1 MNKQI
6 EEMTKILTKCAC
18 ECEDDCICSEKEHAE
33 ILYNAGCRKQA
44 EGEWIVDE
52 HEWDF
57 PPYFYYDYKCSVC
70 GNREQNRSPYCREC
84 GARMKGE

>member
-1 MNKQI
+1 MMKQI
-6 EEMTKILTKCAC
+6 KKG
-18 ECEDDCICSEKEHAE
+18 
-33 ILYNAGCRKQA
+33 YRKQV

-57 PPYFYYDYKCSVC
+57 PPYFYDDYKCSVC

-84 GARMKGE
+84 GAKMKGE